1 MGKKV
6 RSAKGEFIDFD
17 YLKIK
22 EQLAS
27 APTPVEVK
35 NRQNFIENRLKRRL
49 KKKLPVIESAEI
61 DVEPTLPEPADEIVA
76 KKATTVA
83 KPATT
88 ETVDEAPTKT
98 TKQRARKKKAAENK
112 E

>member
-6 RSAKGEFIDFD
+6 RSAKGEVVDFD

-49 KKKLPVIESAEI
+49 KKKLPVVESAAVN
-61 DVEPTLPEPADEIVA
+61 VEPSLPEPVEDVIVA
-76 KKATTVA
+76 EESAAV
-83 KPATT
+83 
-88 ETVDEAPTKT
+88 EETKT
-98 TKQRARKKKAAENK
+98 ATKQKARKKTT
-112 E
+112 

>member
-6 RSAKGEFIDFD
+6 KSAKGELVDFD

-27 APTPVEVK
+27 APTPMEVK

-49 KKKLPVIESAEI
+49 KKKVPVVESSSVE
-61 DVEPTLPEPADEIVA
+61 VEPTLPEPA
-76 KKATTVA
+76 
-83 KPATT
+83 T
-88 ETVDEAPTKT
+88 EVSVKEETAPVVEETQTT
-98 TKQRARKKKAAENK
+98 TKQKARRKTTTTKKTENK

>member
-6 RSAKGEFIDFD
+6 TSAKGEVIDFD

-27 APTPVEVK
+27 APAPIEVK

-49 KKKLPVIESAEI
+49 KKKLPVVEQT
-61 DVEPTLPEPADEIVA
+61 DVNVEPSLPEPSDEIKVEESA
-76 KKATTVA
+76 VPTETTVVKKAA
-83 KPATT
+83 
-88 ETVDEAPTKT
+88 T
-98 TKQRARKKKAAENK
+98 TKQKARKKTK

>member
-6 RSAKGEFIDFD
+6 RSAKGEVVDFD

-27 APTPVEVK
+27 APTPLEVK

-49 KKKLPVIESAEI
+49 KKKLPVVEAADV
-61 DVEPTLPEPADEIVA
+61 DVEPTLPEPAEDVVVVEEPAAV
-76 KKATTVA
+76 V
-83 KPATT
+83 KPK
-88 ETVDEAPTKT
+88 V
-98 TKQRARKKKAAENK
+98 TKQKARKKTT
-112 E
+112 